1 MWRWTTACDSR
12 RCRSIPTRHGSL
24 AAGSRPFRTRSRNG
38 PCSGCWWSS
47 MPWCT
52 GSSTMYEFAPA
63 LGRTLDRSI
72 RPLLRLLHLGL
83 GITPAQVTWAAFW
96 ASAAAAAAIA
106 VGRLVLGL
114 ALMALGQALDGLDGG
129 IAREF
134 GLVSAAGRRLLS
146 PPASRRRVAARGG
159 ARETTAPGA
168 AGGEAAGSRG
178 AGLARAPKGRGG
190 GGRGVTCPGE
200 PPRRGAPSRPPATIS
215 PASAS
220 TA

>member
-1 MWRWTTACDSR
+1 
-12 RCRSIPTRHGSL
+12 
-24 AAGSRPFRTRSRNG
+24 
-38 PCSGCWWSS
+38 

-114 ALMALGQALDGLDGG
+114 ALMALGQGLGRLGG
-129 IAREF
+129 RIAREV
-134 GLVSAAGRRLLS
+134 GRVSAAGGGLDTPRDR
-146 PPASRRRVAARGG
+146 AA
-159 ARETTAPGA
+159 A
-168 AGGEAAGSRG
+168 A
-178 AGLARAPKGRGG
+178 
-190 GGRGVTCPGE
+190 VH
-200 PPRRGAPSRPPATIS
+200 
-215 PASAS
+215 
-220 TA
+220 